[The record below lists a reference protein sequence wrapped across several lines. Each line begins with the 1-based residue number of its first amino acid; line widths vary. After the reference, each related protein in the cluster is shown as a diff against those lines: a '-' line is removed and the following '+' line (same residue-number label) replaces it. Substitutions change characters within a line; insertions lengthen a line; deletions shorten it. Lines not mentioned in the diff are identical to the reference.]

1 MLGNEELRSIKVNKR
16 ACIIIPIYNENPT
29 ESEVMSISRNTS
41 VLCDYDIYAVHPES
55 MSLQKYKDYGFT
67 QFVAFS
73 DNYFKS
79 NKSYSRLILSE
90 EFYQPFMEYEY
101 MLIAQ
106 TDTLILNTEYTLDQF
121 MDKGY
126 DYWGAPWPN
135 GPFDEPYGLREW
147 FKSIFVHK
155 PHDLHVGNG
164 GFTLR
169 KVATSYELVKKHKIY
184 IKYLWK
190 FNEDLFF
197 STRARA
203 GEMVSHTL
211 DMEKTADAK
220 HAKYTSAPA
229 SEATQFALET
239 NMQVEIDKGN
249 IPYAVHAWEKHYRGD
264 ITKLITPYEK

>member
-16 ACIIIPIYNENPT
+16 ACIIIPIYNENPI

-41 VLCDYDIYAVHPES
+41 VLCNYDIYAVHPES

-90 EFYQPFMEYEY
+90 EFYQPFIEYEY

-106 TDTLILNTEYTLDQF
+106 TDTLIFNKEYTLEQF

-135 GPFDEPYGLREW
+135 GPFDEPYGVREW

-169 KVATSYELVKKHKIY
+169 KVSTSYELVKKNRLY
-184 IKYLWK
+184 IKYLWRL
-190 FNEDLFF
+190 NEDLFF

-203 GEMVSHTL
+203 GENVSVTSAGPHTSTGGANRC
-211 DMEKTADAK
+211 DT
-220 HAKYTSAPA
+220 YTSATPA
-229 SEATQFALET
+229 EAAQFALET
-239 NMQVEIDKGN
+239 NMQEEIDKGN
-249 IPYAVHAWEKHYRGD
+249 IPYAVHAWEKHYKGD
-264 ITKLITPYEK
+264 VNKLI

>member
-1 MLGNEELRSIKVNKR
+1 MLGNEELRSIKVNRR

-41 VLCDYDIYAVHPES
+41 VLYDYDIYAVHPES

-135 GPFDEPYGLREW
+135 GPFDEPYGPREW

-169 KVATSYELVKKHKIY
+169 KVSTSYELVKKHRIY
-184 IKYLWK
+184 IKFLWRL
-190 FNEDLFF
+190 NEDLFF
-197 STRARA
+197 STKARA
-203 GEMVSHTL
+203 GERVSVTP
-211 DMEKTADAK
+211 DGTRTSVGGANRCET
-220 HAKYTSAPA
+220 YTSATQE
-229 SEATQFALET
+229 EAAQFALET
-239 NMQVEIDKGN
+239 NMQEEIDKGN
-249 IPYAVHAWEKHYRGD
+249 VPYAVHAWEKHYKGD
-264 ITKLITPYEK
+264 VNKLI